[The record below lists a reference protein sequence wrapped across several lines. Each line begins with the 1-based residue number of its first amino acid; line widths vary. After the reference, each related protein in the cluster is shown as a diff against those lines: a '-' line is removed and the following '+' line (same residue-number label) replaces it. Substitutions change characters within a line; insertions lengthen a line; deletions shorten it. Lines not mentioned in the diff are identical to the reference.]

1 MESPIELLK
10 RLIDEGEKFN
20 FQNFCFPNESY
31 PGQYGGDDTP
41 EWLAWKTRCRN
52 LIGQLTAENSPSS
65 QLILQGLGV
74 QTSGNYPSKFEKAKS
89 TLLLALRTALKAIE
103 QDTFGELRSNKSRG
117 GSPALSNKVFVVHGH
132 DQALKTD
139 VEQFIQQIGLEPIV
153 LHRQPD
159 KGRTLIEK
167 FEQHSDVGYAFILLT
182 PDEIA
187 FTIDQDTLP
196 DSSRKKEKRARP
208 NVIFEFGYFV
218 GKLGRDRVCC
228 LYKEGVILP
237 SDLDGLVYKKVDG
250 SIESQGM
257 AIIKELKAAGYKI
270 QI

>member
-1 MESPIELLK
+1 MESPLELLK
-10 RLIDEGEKFN
+10 RLIDEGEKFSFN
-20 FQNFCFPNESY
+20 NFCYPNKDGTEF
-31 PGQYGGDDTP
+31 GGDDSP

-52 LIGQLTAENSPSS
+52 LVGQLTEENSPSS
-65 QLILQGLGV
+65 LLVIQGMSIP
-74 QTSGNYPSKFEKAKS
+74 TRGNYSNQFERAKS
-89 TLLLALRTALKAIE
+89 TYLLALRTALKAIE
-103 QDTFGELRSNKSRG
+103 EDTFGELRSNKSRG

-132 DQALKTD
+132 DQGLKTD
-139 VEQFIQQIGLEPIV
+139 VEQFIHSIGLEPIV

-187 FTIDQDTLP
+187 YTIDQEESP
-196 DSSRKKEKRARP
+196 DSSRKKERRSRP

-228 LYKEGVILP
+228 LYKEGVVLP
-237 SDLDGLVYKKVDG
+237 SDLNGLVYKKIDG
-250 SIESQGM
+250 SVESQGI
-257 AIIKELKAAGYKI
+257 AIIKELKAVGYKI
-270 QI
+270 QM